1 MRATLTILGLYEYDN
16 SIFDLMSLPGTLTK
30 EDVANQICFECAE
43 LEVLYPSAT
52 VIKNLIG
59 LWSAREYPTWVR
71 VLAAAQAEYNPIENY
86 DRSESISRSRT
97 GSETH
102 SGKDTNQDS
111 GTDISQ
117 DSGKDTSQDSG
128 TDTTQDSGTDTTQG
142 SSTNTNSGSDSNL
155 HKYSAFDSGT
165 LLDQSSD
172 TTTYG
177 SGSTG
182 SSSSSTNYGRKNELT
197 HGRKNELTHGRKNE
211 FTHGRK
217 SELTHG
223 HQIADTSTE
232 TENNRIH
239 GNIGVTTSQ
248 QMLEQELEIVP
259 KLNIL
264 SYIVDSF
271 KRRFC
276 LLVY

>member
-1 MRATLTILGLYEYDN
+1 MRATLSILGLYEYDN
-16 SIFDLMSLPGTLTK
+16 TIFDSMSLPGTLTK

-43 LEVLYPSAT
+43 LEVLYPSA
-52 VIKNLIG
+52 VVMKNMIG

-71 VLAAAQAEYNPIENY
+71 VLAAAEAEYNPIENY

-102 SGKDTNQDS
+102 SGKDT
-111 GTDISQ
+111 
-117 DSGKDTSQDSG
+117 SQDSG
-128 TDTTQDSGTDTTQG
+128 TDTSTG
-142 SSTNTNSGSDSNL
+142 SSSNTNSGSDSNL
-155 HKYSAFDSGT
+155 HKYAAFDSGS

-182 SSSSSTNYGRKNELT
+182 SSSASATYGKKN
-197 HGRKNELTHGRKNE
+197 
-211 FTHGRK
+211 
-217 SELTHG
+217 ELTHG

-248 QMLEQELEIVP
+248 QMLEQELALAP

-271 KRRFC
+271 KKRFC

>member
-1 MRATLTILGLYEYDN
+1 MRATLSIIGLYEYDN
-16 SIFDLMSLPGTLTK
+16 TIFDLMSLPGDLSIS
-30 EDVANQICFECAE
+30 DVADQICFECAE

-52 VIKNLIG
+52 VMKNMIA

-71 VLAAAQAEYNPIENY
+71 ILAAAEAEYNPIENY
-86 DRSESISRSRT
+86 ERSESISRTRT

-102 SGKDTNQDS
+102 
-111 GTDISQ
+111 
-117 DSGKDTSQDSG
+117 SGKDTSQDSG
-128 TDTTQDSGTDTTQG
+128 TDTSTG

-155 HKYSAFDSGT
+155 HKYAAFDSGG

-182 SSSSSTNYGRKNELT
+182 TSSGSATYGKKN
-197 HGRKNELTHGRKNE
+197 
-211 FTHGRK
+211 
-217 SELTHG
+217 ELTHG

-232 TENNRIH
+232 TETNRIH

-248 QMLEQELEIVP
+248 QMLEQELAISP
-259 KLNIL
+259 KLNII